1 VPCPDNKRPLSLLL
15 VTFVIF
21 LPKPLHD
28 LCFSQKEKE
37 IMKRLAVIFCVMCV
51 LVQPLS
57 QQGIYLMYQLN
68 KAYIAS
74 ELCEQ
79 RLIPDT
85 DCQGKC
91 HLRKELKKDAEREQQ
106 AQRQQQAAVDLIFYA
121 TTSAPVPAPVIPTST
136 RLVTH
141 YQPGHSIM
149 LVYSIFHPP
158 QFIA

>member
-1 VPCPDNKRPLSLLL
+1 M
-15 VTFVIF
+15 TFASV
-21 LPKPLHD
+21 K
-28 LCFSQKEKE
+28 KGKKE

-57 QQGIYLMYQLN
+57 KQGIYLVYQLN

-79 RLIPDT
+79 RLVPDA

-91 HLRKELKKDAEREQQ
+91 HLRKELEKDAEREQQ
-106 AQRQQQAAVDLIFYA
+106 SQRQQLQAADLILSGIGIA
-121 TTSAPVPAPVIPTST
+121 AISSPVIPDADTFPT
-136 RLVTH
+136 A
-141 YQPGHSIM
+141 YQPGHATM

-158 QFIA
+158 RFIA